1 MLREPMG
8 AGSESALSTR
18 VLGGDPRAVARAISL
33 IEDGAPEGARLVREL
48 FGQTGS
54 AWLVGVTG
62 PPGAGKSSLV
72 DRLIARFRST
82 GRRVGVIAV
91 DPTSPF
97 SGGAVL
103 GDRVRMQ
110 SRAGDDGVFIR
121 SMATRGQLGGLASA
135 THEAALVLDAAG
147 YDPLIIET
155 VGVGQDEVEIA
166 RTADV
171 AVVVVA
177 PGFGD
182 DVQAIKAGVLEI
194 ADVFVVNKADHDGAD
209 RAVAQL
215 ETMLG
220 LAEPPSG
227 EWRPPVLRTQA
238 TSGAGVEELAVV
250 LDAFRDRPDDLRLER
265 RRQREANA
273 LRRLIG
279 ELCWRQVEETIG
291 QSELGAISA
300 QLARRELD
308 PYAAAES
315 LLVRTRPPRP

>member
-1 MLREPMG
+1 
-8 AGSESALSTR
+8 
-18 VLGGDPRAVARAISL
+18 
-33 IEDGAPEGARLVREL
+33 
-48 FGQTGS
+48 
-54 AWLVGVTG
+54 
-62 PPGAGKSSLV
+62 
-72 DRLIARFRST
+72 
-82 GRRVGVIAV
+82 
-91 DPTSPF
+91 
-97 SGGAVL
+97 
-103 GDRVRMQ
+103 MQ
-110 SRAGDDGVFIR
+110 SHAGDDGVFIR

-147 YDPLIIET
+147 YDPVIIET

-220 LAEPPSG
+220 LAEPPRG

-265 RRQREANA
+265 RCQREANA
-273 LRRLIG
+273 LRRLTG

-315 LLVRTRPPRP
+315 LLARTRPPQP